1 MGPRDQEARKM
12 DELQLL
18 ILSSLA
24 VLVGPLSVHLGTRF
38 SAVRG
43 LADGMALAV
52 VAGSCLGLV
61 LPGVVA
67 QQGPLAIFLA
77 AGGYGMTML
86 LHRLELS
93 AQWLLGLL
101 LLAVLVHVFIDGS
114 ILSLADERRPLA
126 WAVVAHRLPV
136 GFAIAA
142 AVQSWRLPG
151 WAPWSIALAI
161 ILATVAGF
169 VLGPVAVDLVHLHG
183 SGFEGL
189 EAVVAG
195 ILLHVVFIPRQPRS
209 VESAAGQESFCQH
222 GHHHDGHHHGAHDHR
237 WPAVGALL
245 GAALVV
251 AGSVEASEN
260 IEWGAPLFL
269 ETFGHLVLES
279 APALF
284 LGYAVAGVLPFL
296 LTPGRIKGLGRG
308 NRLMQ
313 SLRGVAYGLPLPV
326 CSCGVLPLYE
336 SLVRRGAPP
345 AAALAFF
352 VATPELGLDAMLL
365 SVPLLGSGL
374 TTARLIAAF
383 LVAVLVALAV
393 RWKPLPSSSPNRE
406 ATSQGTEASLGQ
418 RLREGLRFGFVEV
431 FDHTM
436 PWIVLGLMIA
446 SATEV
451 MLDHDALARVPS
463 VLQVPLAGLIGVPMY
478 VCASGA
484 TPVAALA
491 IHKGLSSGAALAFLI
506 AGPATNVTTFAVL
519 ARLHGRRMAL
529 RFGLAVTIL
538 AMLAGWTIDAL
549 AVPAIPLLDT
559 RVAPISDGHWIRW
572 LAVAG
577 LAVLSIA
584 SLLRQGPR
592 GVIRQIIEPIHA
604 H

>member
-61 LPGVVA
+61 LPSVVA

-142 AVQSWRLPG
+142 AVQSWRPPG

-559 RVAPISDGHWIRW
+559 RVAPISDGHWGRW
-572 LAVAG
+572 LAVVG